1 MEDEGDDEDDQL
13 PEQHLQGA
21 QPQPAIPGQIE
32 MLTQIWAGMQDMK
45 ESMRNVNIHFDRLD
59 ERMEQN
65 DQRMDRMEDTQ
76 NQIHRHQGH

>member
-1 MEDEGDDEDDQL
+1 M